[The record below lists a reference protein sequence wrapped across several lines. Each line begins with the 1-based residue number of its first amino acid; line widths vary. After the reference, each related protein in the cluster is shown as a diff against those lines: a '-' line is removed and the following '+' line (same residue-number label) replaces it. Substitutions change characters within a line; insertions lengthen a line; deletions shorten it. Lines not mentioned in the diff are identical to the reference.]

1 MNALTMEEGDKK
13 FPMDISQILKII
25 WSKNPCRF
33 IENTPLD
40 TQRFIYLLLLH
51 FAYVKSWIAPVQP
64 PRQADN
70 CYIFFCTAA
79 TTSTIGRFPKQ
90 SPAQP
95 RSNPS
100 PCRHWDSSALVL
112 GVSQEQV
119 RVLPLFLKIK

>member
-1 MNALTMEEGDKK
+1 MEGGDKK
-13 FPMDISQILKII
+13 FPMEISQILKII

-33 IENTPLD
+33 IENTPPRH
-40 TQRFIYLLLLH
+40 TQIYLSALLH

-70 CYIFFCTAA
+70 CYIFFCIAA
-79 TTSTIGRFPKQ
+79 TTSTIGRFLKQ

-100 PCRHWDSSALVL
+100 LCR
-112 GVSQEQV
+112 Q
-119 RVLPLFLKIK
+119 